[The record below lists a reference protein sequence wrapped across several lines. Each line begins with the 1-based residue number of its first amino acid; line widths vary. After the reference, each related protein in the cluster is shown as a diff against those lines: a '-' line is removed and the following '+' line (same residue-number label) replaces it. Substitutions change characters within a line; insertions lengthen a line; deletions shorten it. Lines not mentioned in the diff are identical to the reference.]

1 MKCFTPSGFEQT
13 DFPMSIGIVEKLFEP
28 QASSFPPNG
37 LLRPIGFNFKSSKL
51 TKTEFALVSTKEVFG
66 FFCLLTKETRT
77 QAKRCETR
85 KVAERSRSIDFK
97 TLNNNLIKLLFTP
110 PPFTPTPI
118 INNRIL
124 ITHFRRS

>member
-1 MKCFTPSGFEQT
+1 VKSFTPSGFEQT

-51 TKTEFALVSTKEVFG
+51 TKNEFALVSTKEVFS

-97 TLNNNLIKLLFTP
+97 TVNHNSINYDLHS

-118 INNRIL
+118 INNCIL
-124 ITHFRRS
+124 ITHFRRC